1 MLRRVAKI
9 YSYAMHPFVIPI
21 YLMVALLFTQTVYSY
36 YPIKGKIYLLW
47 IVALY
52 SLILPILSIALV
64 KRLGRLYMRHFT
76 RRQFYIVSILIC
88 AICYL
93 LCAITFMDMPSL
105 LIFRKM
111 AIAALMCEI
120 FCLATIPFSRISLHL
135 TAIGT
140 AVGIL
145 TTLNIVGE
153 IALFWVLLGAILAA
167 GLLASARL
175 YMGRNRPRQ
184 LLIEFAAGIA
194 IAIVTMLFL

>member
-1 MLRRVAKI
+1 MLRKVAKI

-21 YLMVALLFTQTVYSY
+21 YLMVALLFTPTIYSY
-36 YPIKGKIYLLW
+36 YPLKGKIYLLW
-47 IVALY
+47 IVSLY
-52 SLILPILSIALV
+52 SLILPVLSIALV
-64 KRLGRLYMRHFT
+64 KRFGRLYLKRLT
-76 RRQFYIVSILIC
+76 RRQFYVVSILIC

-111 AIAALMCEI
+111 AIAALMCEL
-120 FCLATIPFSRISLHL
+120 FALVAIPFSRISLHL
-135 TAIGT
+135 TAMGT
-140 AVGIL
+140 AVGIF

-153 IALFWVLLGAILAA
+153 PALFWVLLSTILAS

-184 LLIEFAAGIA
+184 LLVGFVGGIA
-194 IAIVTMLFL
+194 IAILTMLFL